1 MVYVLPT
8 VESLGMILKFYPLEF
23 RCDWSFLHLVIPRL
37 LGILCK
43 IDVFFFQ
50 NLIKLRYGYLANRS
64 KALTKRKTIRVG
76 VNDISCVIK
85 NCLE

>member
-43 IDVFFFQ
+43 IDVFF
-50 NLIKLRYGYLANRS
+50 S
-64 KALTKRKTIRVG
+64 ESHKTQIRLLSQSFEG
-76 VNDISCVIK
+76 VDQKENDQSGCK
-85 NCLE
+85 